1 MTVTRPE
8 SPERIG
14 PKFSFRA
21 RFRPCGDTGL
31 AVELG
36 EGIDLAVNRAVHR
49 LRWALEALSLPGIEA
64 LTPSYRSLLIQYDPA
79 RRSME
84 RLMLDVESVLEGGW
98 TETDPGRVIEIPVNY
113 GGPEGPDL
121 DEVAAHARLSPEEV
135 VRRHSGVDYPV
146 YLIGFTPGFPY
157 LGGMDPSL
165 CTPRK
170 ATPRE
175 RVPAGSVGIAET
187 QTGIYPIDSPGGWQ
201 LIGRTP
207 WRLFDPSRAEPFLVR
222 AGDTVRFVP
231 LSISSG
237 GTP

>member
-1 MTVTRPE
+1 MTRPE
-8 SPERIG
+8 APAGLALERC
-14 PKFSFRA
+14 PRP
-21 RFRPCGDTGL
+21 RFRHCGDTGL

-36 EGIDLAVNRAVHR
+36 EGIDLAVNRAIHR
-49 LRWALEALSLPGIEA
+49 LRWALEALALPGIEA

-79 RRSME
+79 HRSME

-98 TETDPGRVIEIPVNY
+98 TDADPGRLIEIPVNY
-113 GGPEGPDL
+113 GGSEGPDL

-157 LGGMDPSL
+157 LGGMDASL

-207 WRLFDPSRAEPFLVR
+207 LRLFDPDRAEPFLVR

-231 LSISSG
+231 LSIGAG